1 MQSKEVDNNAVEIKD
16 ALTCFIC
23 TSQVRDPTMCPQCKR
38 MVCSKCI
45 QKWLDIHEKCPFC
58 QVHMSFEDM
67 IPLPFMNNLANFFI
81 KEIDK
86 KNEEKEIE
94 KQKEKEK
101 KEQKKNYKEINN
113 IIEEEDEIE
122 DSMNEKNKNDYLS
135 RTHFIP
141 NSFNKSDDDDNGIN
155 IPNMNPRSHIIK
167 KGEFCPEHKNE
178 IIEYYCLNCNTKH
191 CAKCLLFFNVQ
202 SKIHKDHKVITIEQ
216 KNKYNIDDIKKNIDD
231 LKDAVDELKEYK
243 NNVSIDIKII
253 SKKEEFIKVVIEE
266 FKKYYT
272 NKIEKQ
278 NQRLNYTTSSIN
290 NQLEAINQIKASCSE
305 SLNNFVERDDE
316 NGYHEYQK
324 KILSLKDVKKFS
336 YLNNNNNIFSKT
348 FLKFYETD
356 YIDIDVD
363 ENNETI
369 GEKKFNI
376 EGLNQELHLRLN
388 GETDEEILI
397 NLLINLNAF
406 GDENERNESQKYHGY
421 LLINNNCNVI
431 GIFLNEKMIHE
442 NVLILGR
449 TIIKNGLKTIVNEEN
464 KIHAKL
470 ILSHFNF

>member
-1 MQSKEVDNNAVEIKD
+1 MNEIN
-16 ALTCFIC
+16 
-23 TSQVRDPTMCPQCKR
+23 
-38 MVCSKCI
+38 I
-45 QKWLDIHEKCPFC
+45 QTLNGK
-58 QVHMSFEDM
+58 
-67 IPLPFMNNLANFFI
+67 I
-81 KEIDK
+81 KEHT
-86 KNEEKEIE
+86 NS
-94 KQKEKEK
+94 
-101 KEQKKNYKEINN
+101 INNVRN
-113 IIEEEDEIE
+113 IIEKINIENMDLNDKIKDYEIQC
-122 DSMNEKNKNDYLS
+122 SNFKNDNYTL
-135 RTHFIP
+135 
-141 NSFNKSDDDDNGIN
+141 
-155 IPNMNPRSHIIK
+155 
-167 KGEFCPEHKNE
+167 
-178 IIEYYCLNCNTKH
+178 
-191 CAKCLLFFNVQ
+191 
-202 SKIHKDHKVITIEQ
+202 
-216 KNKYNIDDIKKNIDD
+216 
-231 LKDAVDELKEYK
+231 
-243 NNVSIDIKII
+243 NNVVIKERDLRCE
-253 SKKEEFIKVVIEE
+253 KER
-266 FKKYYT
+266 
-272 NKIEKQ
+272 Q

-376 EGLNQELHLRLN
+376 EGLNQELHLKLN
-388 GETDEEILI
+388 GETDEEIII

>member
-1 MQSKEVDNNAVEIKD
+1 MESKEVDNNAVEIKD

-23 TSQVRDPTMCPQCKR
+23 TSQVRDPMMCPQCKR

-58 QVHMSFEDM
+58 QVHTSFNEM

-86 KNEEKEIE
+86 KNEE

-113 IIEEEDEIE
+113 IIEEEDEID
-122 DSMNEKNKNDYLS
+122 DSVNEKNKINYLS
-135 RTHFIP
+135 RTHYFP
-141 NSFNKSDDDDNGIN
+141 NSFDKSDDDDNGIN
-155 IPNMNPRSHIIK
+155 IPNLNPRSHIIK
-167 KGEFCPEHKNE
+167 RGEFCPEHRNE
-178 IIEYYCLNCNTKH
+178 LIEYYCLNCNTKH
-191 CAKCLLFFNVQ
+191 CAKCLLFFNIQ
-202 SKIHKDHKVITIEQ
+202 SKIHKDHKVITIQQ
-216 KNKYNIDDIKKNIDD
+216 KNKYNIDDIKKNIAD
-231 LKDAVDELKEYK
+231 LKDAVNELKEYK
-243 NNVSIDIKII
+243 NNVSIDIKIL

-266 FKKYYT
+266 FTKYYT

-278 NQRLNYTTSSIN
+278 NQKLNVTTSSIN

-316 NGYHEYQK
+316 NGYQEYQK
-324 KILSLKDVKKFS
+324 KILGLKDVKKFR
-336 YLNNNNNIFSKT
+336 YLNNINNIFSKA

-363 ENNETI
+363 EDNEII
-369 GEKKFNI
+369 GEKKINV
-376 EGLNQELHLRLN
+376 EGLNQELNLKLN
-388 GETDEEILI
+388 SEADDEVLI
-397 NLLINLNAF
+397 NLLVNLNAF
-406 GDENERNESQKYHGY
+406 GDENERNEKEKYDCY
-421 LLINNNCNVI
+421 LLVNNNCNVI
-431 GIFLNEKMIHE
+431 GLCLNEKMIHE
-442 NVLILGR
+442 NILILGR